1 MFICDISVFNKF
13 GKQKLDEML
22 IPFDIDWR
30 TLVVILVSE
39 QVQGISQAELIPF
52 LQTDKGNVSRIL
64 DAMEKRGWILRQTDL
79 QDHRNKLCYLT
90 SQSKKIVGNLKAI
103 LEKWEEECFEGLTK
117 DQIVLYKE
125 VNKVLTKNL
134 VREWK

>member
-39 QVQGISQAELIPF
+39 QVHEIGRAS
-52 LQTDKGNVSRIL
+52 
-64 DAMEKRGWILRQTDL
+64 
-79 QDHRNKLCYLT
+79 C
-90 SQSKKIVGNLKAI
+90 
-103 LEKWEEECFEGLTK
+103 
-117 DQIVLYKE
+117 
-125 VNKVLTKNL
+125 
-134 VREWK
+134 RERV